1 MTMPRPASALALLLL
16 LPVVAG
22 AGEIYGKI
30 TLGGSPVGEGVE
42 VAAQCG
48 PTAYPAVKTD
58 KTGSYHLVVTETGK
72 CTLTVTRQGQ
82 SATLDVASY
91 DDGAQADI
99 VLEVKDNQLTA
110 RRR

>member
-1 MTMPRPASALALLLL
+1 MRIQASILILLACPGL
-16 LPVVAG
+16 AA

-42 VAAQCG
+42 VSARCG
-48 PTAYPAVKTD
+48 ATAYPATQTD
-58 KTGSYHLVVTETGK
+58 KTGSYHLVVNETGK
-72 CTLTVTRQGQ
+72 CTLTITRQGQ
-82 SATLDVASY
+82 SAALDVASY

-99 VLEVKDNQLTA
+99 VLESKDNQLTA

>member
-1 MTMPRPASALALLLL
+1 MPSRASSLLLLLL
-16 LPVVAG
+16 LPGLAA

-42 VAAQCG
+42 VAAKCG
-48 PTAYPAVKTD
+48 ATAYPPVQTD
-58 KTGSYHLVVTETGK
+58 KTGSYHLVVNETGK
-72 CTLTVTRQGQ
+72 CTLTITREGQ

-99 VLEVKDNQLTA
+99 VLEVKDGQLSA